1 MSIARAFTTRRV
13 RQNSEAKDRDG
24 AIPSAFGSSSSN
36 IVSSVDNFLH
46 RSKTTKA
53 FSNHGSIRNKISGPV
68 ELTHTTNMLSYNAP
82 NIFSG
87 SEQTINIKAA
97 PPTAA
102 TAGMMAAA
110 AAPIMMAPSPSSSS
124 ASTGAKSD
132 DEVSDSGETNAS
144 TPPTSPDTPFPRDDD
159 HKRAMSPEPNHL
171 SCYFMAPKQAG
182 QPLVNGLG
190 INSGSAPASAA
201 AAEAATTNR
210 SSSPLPFA
218 TAAAPVIPQ
227 RAPSHTKKSYDG
239 LGRHRS
245 VSRMS
250 EASSRSLSSKGSF
263 SFSRSSSS
271 STSTSVASSVSHH
284 QSLKP
289 VISGP
294 LAVSSSVPLASS
306 VPSFSSHKK
315 EYSESHPFGQE
326 LAKVSELVEEFKDET
341 ILEEESE
348 QAPSANPLYA
358 EEERDLARQGLKKYS
373 AESYISDIQSL
384 MSSFFA
390 VERPMA
396 VWI

>member
-13 RQNSEAKDRDG
+13 RQTFEAKDRDAANSSG
-24 AIPSAFGSSSSN
+24 SSSN

-46 RSKTTKA
+46 RSKTTKP
-53 FSNHGSIRNKISGPV
+53 FSTHGSIRNKISGPV

-82 NIFSG
+82 NIFPG
-87 SEQTINIKAA
+87 SEQTISIKAA
-97 PPTAA
+97 APTAA

-110 AAPIMMAPSPSSSS
+110 AAPVMMTPSPSSSS
-124 ASTGAKSD
+124 VSSGVKSD

-144 TPPTSPDTPFPRDDD
+144 TPPTSPDTPFPRDVD

-190 INSGSAPASAA
+190 INSGTAPTPAA
-201 AAEAATTNR
+201 TEAATTNR
-210 SSSPLPFA
+210 SSSPSPFA
-218 TAAAPVIPQ
+218 TAAAPAIPQ

-250 EASSRSLSSKGSF
+250 EQSSRSLSSKGSF

-289 VISGP
+289 VISAP

-306 VPSFSSHKK
+306 VPSFSTHKK

-348 QAPSANPLYA
+348 EAPSTNPLYI
-358 EEERDLARQGLKKYS
+358 EEERGLALQGLKKYS

-384 MSSFFA
+384 MSSFFT